1 MSTPTPFSVAT
12 QASSGLSMGQQLAAL
27 HQISVVLSRSLELE
41 QTLTSMLQSLYEHAQ
56 MAHGLVCLFDHN
68 RSALFIQAM
77 QGVDP
82 EVVKDI
88 KSVRYRIGEGI
99 LGTVMHQRQPVV
111 VPRVADDPRFLD
123 RLNLFEYSLPFICV
137 PIPGIDQE
145 PIGVLAAQPCA
156 SDIEGLPVRT
166 RFMEMVAN
174 LIAQTV
180 RLVGQAH
187 RESEALRSE
196 RDTLRRKVRNQY
208 GFDNM
213 VGQSPVMRQIFD
225 SIRQVAKWDTTVL
238 VRGESG
244 TGKEL
249 IANAIHYNS
258 PRASGPFVK
267 LNCAA
272 LPETLL

>member
-1 MSTPTPFSVAT
+1 MGSTPRWSKTSRVSATVSARGSSVP
-12 QASSGLSMGQQLAAL
+12 LC
-27 HQISVVLSRSLELE
+27 ISANLWWCRGWL
-41 QTLTSMLQSLYEHAQ
+41 
-56 MAHGLVCLFDHN
+56 
-68 RSALFIQAM
+68 
-77 QGVDP
+77 
-82 EVVKDI
+82 
-88 KSVRYRIGEGI
+88 
-99 LGTVMHQRQPVV
+99 
-111 VPRVADDPRFLD
+111 DDPRFLD

-225 SIRQVAKWDTTVL
+225 SIRQGRQV
-238 VRGESG
+238 GYHG
-244 TGKEL
+244 TGARRER
-249 IANAIHYNS
+249 Y
-258 PRASGPFVK
+258 R
-267 LNCAA
+267 
-272 LPETLL
+272 